1 MSGPVALSAAERRIC
16 AVTGDGVLLFDSAK
30 KGDIAIFE
38 VRRRLEAVLGRTAE
52 TRPVAVIDIDRINAT
67 GAPVRVPSVRAH
79 SDIEDLF
86 WRILENAALLEASDI
101 HLSVDNRSGLGKVT
115 LRVRGKLTHPVHEL
129 RSDECSRL
137 LNLVFA
143 RLDEGPQTLRENRNQ
158 SGAILQQD
166 KLPPGVGGA
175 RIQTVWPGNG
185 FHLNIRLRYSQST
198 LGLDSLDDLGLPD
211 AVVTDLRYMSTASRG
226 LVLVSGPTESGKS
239 TILATLTREIF
250 HAAGGL
256 LTIASAEDPVEEWHD
271 HLLQIPVNTDELGD
285 DAWIEAQKLF
295 TRIAPDIG
303 QVGEIRTGEAAE
315 RAYSFAD
322 TGKLT
327 LATIHVSSALDIP
340 FRLMSGLGISPARAL
355 DPGQNPAW
363 TSQRLVPLL
372 CRSCRIPE
380 TGAAAPVHPSR
391 EAVRQRFLDYG
402 FDLSGAYRR
411 GPGCPDCD
419 PRART
424 GLSRGGTPGLAGR
437 QLVLEVVLPD
447 SDLARL
453 LDAGDRAG
461 ARRYWIRSGGQPL
474 SIQTW
479 NLVQEGLVDLGDCR
493 HHVGGP
499 DALLRD
505 VRDCEQ
511 TDDRAPEIRVAGP
524 EPLVFFPPGPGPAP
538 DGPASPEGTRQSRP
552 GAPGP
557 GARPR
562 PSHRA
567 GSAAG
572 TDPDQAERSGPPV
585 GPGSGPV
592 SGPAADGAGDGDPAA
607 ATAGSGDAGSSAS
620 GRGTPGRGPAGH
632 GHDVCNPGTG
642 DTGASDRTATG
653 PGSPRRGSPR
663 PAAPGPGTPASG
675 VSRSRTPATGS
686 PGPRNAGAA
695 TPEPGETG
703 GADNGS
709 AATPPSGESRA
720 ATSEPRAAGSRARG
734 SRGPGPSGVTD
745 RATPGARNSTA
756 AGTPSGKTTSAKGPA
771 GSTATGKARSRTPGQ
786 DAGGRRGAP
795 APSGSGEPGPNA
807 APQGTGTAPARTGGK
822 GKRAGSAREADTSSV
837 TSPRGDADAPGAG
850 VPQITAEASGA
861 ASGSG
866 TRRTGRGVTAQAIP
880 ETGAGAKAP
889 STATP
894 RTQGPAPRARASRR
908 SDTAASPGPAPA
920 PGDHP
925 GQPRGSRP
933 RGPALL
939 SSAPSPGSVAP
950 GAGQDEPQR
959 PGTGDEAGP
968 GSGSAGRRAVRTV
981 LTLGASRATRARST
995 PAGESGK

>member
-1 MSGPVALSAAERRIC
+1 MDGPVVLSAAERRLC
-16 AVTGDGVLLFDSAK
+16 AVTGDGVLLYDSAK

-38 VRRRLEAVLGRTAE
+38 VRRRLEAALGRTAE
-52 TRPVAVIDIDRINAT
+52 IRPVAVIDIDRTNAT

-79 SDIEDLF
+79 SDIEDLSR
-86 WRILENAALLEASDI
+86 RILENAALLEASDI

-250 HAAGGL
+250 RAAGGL

-380 TGAAAPVHPSR
+380 TGAGAPVHPSR
-391 EAVRQRFLDYG
+391 KAIRQRFLDHG
-402 FDLSGAYRR
+402 FDLSGACRR

-461 ARRYWIRSGGQPL
+461 ARRHWIRSGGQPL

-479 NLVQEGLVDLGDCR
+479 NLVQEGLVDLGDYR

-505 VRDCEQ
+505 MDDREQ
-511 TDDRAPEIRVAGP
+511 TDDRAPGVRVAGL
-524 EPLVFFPPGPGPAP
+524 EPLVFFPPGPAP
-538 DGPASPEGTRQSRP
+538 GGPASPGPRQSRP
-552 GAPGP
+552 GATGSN
-557 GARPR
+557 ARAR
-562 PSHRA
+562 SSQRA
-567 GSAAG
+567 GAEPAAG
-572 TDPDQAERSGPPV
+572 ADPDHPRTAGPV
-585 GPGSGPV
+585 AGSGPAR
-592 SGPAADGAGDGDPAA
+592 GPATRGAMDVDPATA
-607 ATAGSGDAGSSAS
+607 ATGSGDAGP
-620 GRGTPGRGPAGH
+620 GVPGREAAGH
-632 GHDVCNPGTG
+632 GAPDPGK
-642 DTGASDRTATG
+642 
-653 PGSPRRGSPR
+653 
-663 PAAPGPGTPASG
+663 PASR
-675 VSRSRTPATGS
+675 VPHSRTPATGS
-686 PGPRNAGAA
+686 PGPSMAGTA
-695 TPEPGETG
+695 THEPGKPG
-703 GADNGS
+703 GADPAS
-709 AATPPSGESRA
+709 AATPTPGEQPASA
-720 ATSEPRAAGSRARG
+720 QPRAAGSGAGG
-734 SRGPGPSGVTD
+734 SSRPGPS
-745 RATPGARNSTA
+745 ATTTRTTTGTRKATSARNPSRKPDSAGGTSRKTA
-756 AGTPSGKTTSAKGPA
+756 SAGGSSGGTVA
-771 GSTATGKARSRTPGQ
+771 GNTASPTQGREQ
-786 DAGGRRGAP
+786 DAGGRRGARAR
-795 APSGSGEPGPNA
+795 APSGPA
-807 APQGTGTAPARTGGK
+807 APKGNAGSPGADTTSPPPGGK
-822 GKRAGSAREADTSSV
+822 ATGAGSKGEAD
-837 TSPRGDADAPGAG
+837 SPLTTGSRGGADAPGT
-850 VPQITAEASGA
+850 VA
-861 ASGSG
+861 AA
-866 TRRTGRGVTAQAIP
+866 TGAIP
-880 ETGAGAKAP
+880 RSAETRTEQARTKQRVPGTGAGAKEPPASKP
-889 STATP
+889 G
-894 RTQGPAPRARASRR
+894 TQGPGPRARAPRR
-908 SDTAASPGPAPA
+908 PGAAASPGAA
-920 PGDHP
+920 TVNQDHP
-925 GQPRGSRP
+925 GRP
-933 RGPALL
+933 RGPQTCGPAIR
-939 SSAPSPGSVAP
+939 SSAPSPGPVAP
-950 GAGQDEPQR
+950 GAGQDEPRQS
-959 PGTGDEAGP
+959 GTGDQAGQ

-981 LTLGASRATRARST
+981 LTLGASLAGRARTT
-995 PAGESGK
+995 PAGETGT

>member
-1 MSGPVALSAAERRIC
+1 MVGPVVLSAAERRLC
-16 AVTGDGVLLFDSAK
+16 AVTGDGVLLYDSAK

-38 VRRRLEAVLGRTAE
+38 VRRRLEAALGRTAE
-52 TRPVAVIDIDRINAT
+52 TRPVAIIDIDRINAT
-67 GAPVRVPSVRAH
+67 GAPVRVPSVRAR
-79 SDIEDLF
+79 SDIEELSR
-86 WRILENAALLEASDI
+86 RILENAALLEASDI

-137 LNLVFA
+137 LNLIFA

-211 AVVTDLRYMSTASRG
+211 AVVTDLRYMATASRG

-372 CRSCRIPE
+372 CPSCRIPE
-380 TGAAAPVHPSR
+380 TGAEAPVHPSR
-391 EAVRQRFLDYG
+391 KAVRQRFLDHG
-402 FDLSGAYRR
+402 FDLSGACRR

-461 ARRYWIRSGGQPL
+461 ARRHWISSGGQPL

-479 NLVQEGLVDLGDCR
+479 NLVQEGLVDLGDYR
-493 HHVGGP
+493 HHIGGP

-505 VRDCEQ
+505 VHDHERTHDQ
-511 TDDRAPEIRVAGP
+511 APGIRVTGL
-524 EPLVFFPPGPGPAP
+524 EPLVFFPPGPGSAPGELAPPGPRRSRSGATGRDTRPAP
-538 DGPASPEGTRQSRP
+538 SPRTG
-552 GAPGP
+552 
-557 GARPR
+557 
-562 PSHRA
+562 A
-567 GSAAG
+567 GSARG
-572 TDPDQAERSGPPV
+572 GDPRQAEPV
-585 GPGSGPV
+585 GPTAGPGSD
-592 SGPAADGAGDGDPAA
+592 PASDPATGKTVVVDPAA
-607 ATAGSGDAGSSAS
+607 ATAGSGAS
-620 GRGTPGRGPAGH
+620 GPGDPGGGTPGHGARYPAA
-632 GHDVCNPGTG
+632 G
-642 DTGASDRTATG
+642 DTGVSGRAATD
-653 PGSPRRGSPR
+653 PGSPRSGTPPS
-663 PAAPGPGTPASG
+663 AAPDPRTAASG
-675 VSRSRTPATGS
+675 VSHPPA
-686 PGPRNAGAA
+686 PGPRTTGSATPRHGEPVGAETATAPAAGAKPA
-695 TPEPGETG
+695 T
-703 GADNGS
+703 AK
-709 AATPPSGESRA
+709 
-720 ATSEPRAAGSRARG
+720 PRATASGTRG
-734 SRGPGPSGVTD
+734 SRKPVAFGTTAP
-745 RATPGARNSTA
+745 ATPGSR
-756 AGTPSGKTTSAKGPA
+756 KTTSARGSSRKTASTKGSSGKTAA
-771 GSTATGKARSRTPGQ
+771 GKTPSPTPGRGQ
-786 DAGGRRGAP
+786 DAGGKRGARTP
-795 APSGSGEPGPNA
+795 APSSPLEPAPNTRS
-807 APQGTGTAPARTGGK
+807 PGTDTAPSQPGGNGRRASGDREVGTSDTGSLG
-822 GKRAGSAREADTSSV
+822 GVGA
-837 TSPRGDADAPGAG
+837 APGAG
-850 VPQITAEASGA
+850 VTQGPTTASG
-861 ASGSG
+861 GS
-866 TRRTGRGVTAQAIP
+866 RRS
-880 ETGAGAKAP
+880 AKAP
-889 STATP
+889 TDTTVSGHAVPAQRAAAKEPPAGTP
-894 RTQGPAPRARASRR
+894 RTQAASSQARASRR
-908 SDTAASPGPAPA
+908 SGTTGSCAPA
-920 PGDHP
+920 TADHDHP
-925 GQPRGSRP
+925 DRPRGSQAAGAATLP
-933 RGPALL
+933 
-939 SSAPSPGSVAP
+939 SAPPT
-950 GAGQDEPQR
+950 GAGRDEAQQT
-959 PGTGDEAGP
+959 GTGGRVGQ
-968 GSGSAGRRAVRTV
+968 GSGPSARRAVRTV
-981 LTLGASRATRARST
+981 LTLGASLAGRARTT
-995 PAGESGK
+995 PAGKSGT

>member
-1 MSGPVALSAAERRIC
+1 MVGPVVLSAAERRLC
-16 AVTGDGVLLFDSAK
+16 AVTGDGVLLYDSAK

-38 VRRRLEAVLGRTAE
+38 VRRRLEAALGRTAE
-52 TRPVAVIDIDRINAT
+52 TRPVAIIDIDRINAT
-67 GAPVRVPSVRAH
+67 GAPVRVPSVRAR
-79 SDIEDLF
+79 SDIEELSR
-86 WRILENAALLEASDI
+86 RILENAALLEASDI

-137 LNLVFA
+137 LNLIFA

-363 TSQRLVPLL
+363 TSQRLVPML
-372 CRSCRIPE
+372 CRACRIPE
-380 TGAAAPVHPSR
+380 TGAEAPVHPSR
-391 EAVRQRFLDYG
+391 RAVRQRFLDHG
-402 FDLSGAYRR
+402 FDLSGACRR

-461 ARRYWIRSGGQPL
+461 ARRHWIGSGGQPL

-479 NLVQEGLVDLGDCR
+479 NLVQEGLVDLGDYR

-505 VRDCEQ
+505 VHDHER
-511 TDDRAPEIRVAGP
+511 TDDQAPRIRVAGL
-524 EPLVFFPPGPGPAP
+524 EPRVFFPPGPAPGEPAPPGLRRSRPDATGRDMRPHSSPRADAGPA
-538 DGPASPEGTRQSRP
+538 ASGT
-552 GAPGP
+552 
-557 GARPR
+557 PR
-562 PSHRA
+562 HV
-567 GSAAG
+567 
-572 TDPDQAERSGPPV
+572 EPV
-585 GPGSGPV
+585 GPAAVPGSDPASDPATDKTVVEDPADAPGGSG
-592 SGPAADGAGDGDPAA
+592 
-607 ATAGSGDAGSSAS
+607 AS
-620 GRGTPGRGPAGH
+620 GRRTPGHGARTPAA
-632 GHDVCNPGTG
+632 G
-642 DTGASDRTATG
+642 DTGVSGRAATD
-653 PGSPRRGSPR
+653 PGSPRSGTPPS
-663 PAAPGPGTPASG
+663 AAPDLRTAASG
-675 VSRSRTPATGS
+675 VAHAPAPGTGS
-686 PGPRNAGAA
+686 PGPRMTASA
-695 TPEPGETG
+695 TPGPVGAET
-703 GADNGS
+703 ATAP
-709 AATPPSGESRA
+709 AARTQPAPA
-720 ATSEPRAAGSRARG
+720 KPRATASGTRG
-734 SRGPGPSGVTD
+734 SRRPDASGTTAPASPGS
-745 RATPGARNSTA
+745 R
-756 AGTPSGKTTSAKGPA
+756 KTTSARGSSRKTASTKGASTKGSCGKTVA
-771 GSTATGKARSRTPGQ
+771 GKTPSLTPERGQ
-786 DAGGRRGAP
+786 DAGGKRGARTRAPSSPADP
-795 APSGSGEPGPNA
+795 APNTRSPGTDTPP
-807 APQGTGTAPARTGGK
+807 PQPGGK
-822 GKRAGSAREADTSSV
+822 GRRASGDRGADTSGTGGLEGV
-837 TSPRGDADAPGAG
+837 GAAPGAG
-850 VPQITAEASGA
+850 I
-861 ASGSG
+861 
-866 TRRTGRGVTAQAIP
+866 
-880 ETGAGAKAP
+880 
-889 STATP
+889 
-894 RTQGPAPRARASRR
+894 TQGPAAASDASPRSARTPSDTTVSGHAVPAQGVAAKEPPAGAPRTQAAPSRARSGG
-908 SDTAASPGPAPA
+908 SGAPA
-920 PGDHP
+920 TADHDHP
-925 GQPRGSRP
+925 DRPRGSQAAGAATLP
-933 RGPALL
+933 
-939 SSAPSPGSVAP
+939 SAPPS
-950 GAGQDEPQR
+950 GAGRDEPQQS
-959 PGTGDEAGP
+959 GTGGP
-968 GSGSAGRRAVRTV
+968 VGQGSGPSARRAVRTV
-981 LTLGASRATRARST
+981 LTLGASLAGRSRTR
-995 PAGESGK
+995 PAGKSGT

>member
-1 MSGPVALSAAERRIC
+1 MGGPVVLSAAERRIC
-16 AVTGDGVLLFDSAK
+16 AVTGDGVLLYDSAK

-38 VRRRLEAVLGRTAE
+38 VRRRLEAALGQTAE
-52 TRPVAVIDIDRINAT
+52 IRPVAVIDIDRINADGT
-67 GAPVRVPSVRAH
+67 SVRLPSVRAH
-79 SDIEDLF
+79 SDIEYLF
-86 WRILENAALLEASDI
+86 RRILENAALLEASDI
-101 HLSVDNRSGLGKVT
+101 HLSVDNRSGLGTVT
-115 LRVRGKLTHPVHEL
+115 LRVRGKLTHPVQEL

-211 AVVTDLRYMSTASRG
+211 AVVTDLRYMSTTSRG

-380 TGAAAPVHPSR
+380 AGDAAPVHPSR
-391 EAVRQRFLDYG
+391 AAVRQRFLDHG
-402 FDLSGAYRR
+402 FDLSGACRR

-447 SDLARL
+447 GDLARL

-479 NLVQEGLVDLGDCR
+479 NLVQEGLVDLGDYR
-493 HHVGGP
+493 HHIGGP

-505 VRDCEQ
+505 LRDRDQ
-511 TDDRAPEIRVAGP
+511 TDDQAPGIRIAGL
-524 EPLVFFPPGPGPAP
+524 EPLVFFPSGPGGPSPDELAP
-538 DGPASPEGTRQSRP
+538 RQSRP
-552 GAPGP
+552 DGTGSDAQPYPSRRARSAVGADLD
-557 GARPR
+557 
-562 PSHRA
+562 H
-567 GSAAG
+567 
-572 TDPDQAERSGPPV
+572 AEP
-585 GPGSGPV
+585 
-592 SGPAADGAGDGDPAA
+592 SGPAADSDPATA
-607 ATAGSGDAGSSAS
+607 EIADVDPATTTTGSGESGPGVS
-620 GRGTPGRGPAGH
+620 GRGSRDREAGGTGAPGRA
-632 GHDVCNPGTG
+632 
-642 DTGASDRTATG
+642 ATG
-653 PGSPRRGSPR
+653 PGSPRRGKPRLASPD
-663 PAAPGPGTPASG
+663 PGIPDSG
-675 VSRSRTPATGS
+675 ISHPRTPATGS
-686 PGPRNAGAA
+686 PGPRMSGAA
-695 TPEPGETG
+695 TPGPGEPG
-703 GADNGS
+703 GADNES
-709 AATPPSGESRA
+709 ASSPSPGKQTATAS
-720 ATSEPRAAGSRARG
+720 PRAAGSG
-734 SRGPGPSGVTD
+734 TGNSRGPVPSGTT
-745 RATPGARNSTA
+745 APTTPGTRKTTPARSPSRKSALASGSSGKAA
-756 AGTPSGKTTSAKGPA
+756 AGKTS
-771 GSTATGKARSRTPGQ
+771 SRTSGQ
-786 DAGGRRGAP
+786 DASGRRGAR
-795 APSGSGEPGPNA
+795 APSGPVEPTANA
-807 APQGTGTAPARTGGK
+807 ASPATNTALPHPDGK
-822 GKRAGSAREADTSSV
+822 GSRARSAREADRSRT
-837 TSPRGDADAPGAG
+837 TSPGGNADAPGAAA
-850 VPQITAEASGA
+850 PENPAAASGA
-861 ASGSG
+861 TLRAAGSSTEHANSGQPVPG
-866 TRRTGRGVTAQAIP
+866 TS
-880 ETGAGAKAP
+880 EGAKTLPAD
-889 STATP
+889 SP
-894 RTQGPAPRARASRR
+894 RAKGPAPRARASRR
-908 SDTAASPGPAPA
+908 SGEPTSSGPATA
-920 PGDHP
+920 NEDHP
-925 GQPRGSRP
+925 GPPRGLQAS
-933 RGPALL
+933 GPANLP
-939 SSAPSPGSVAP
+939 SAPSPGSVAP
-950 GAGQDEPQR
+950 GAGQDEPRQ
-959 PGTGDEAGP
+959 PGTGDEAGQ

-981 LTLGASRATRARST
+981 LTLGVPLAGRARTT
-995 PAGESGK
+995 PAEDTGK

>member
-1 MSGPVALSAAERRIC
+1 MDQPVVLSAAERRIC
-16 AVTGDGVLLFDSAK
+16 AVTGDGVLLYDSAK

-38 VRRRLEAVLGRTAE
+38 VRRRLEAALGRTAE

-79 SDIEDLF
+79 SDIEDLSR
-86 WRILENAALLEASDI
+86 RILENAALLEASDI

-137 LNLVFA
+137 LNLIFA

-158 SGAILQQD
+158 SGAILRQD

-198 LGLDSLDDLGLPD
+198 LGLNSLDDLGLPD

-340 FRLMSGLGISPARAL
+340 FRLMSGLGIAPARAL
-355 DPGQNPAW
+355 DPGQNSAW

-380 TGAAAPVHPSR
+380 TAAGAPVHPSR
-391 EAVRQRFLDYG
+391 EAIRQRFLDHG
-402 FDLSGAYRR
+402 FDLSGACRR

-479 NLVQEGLVDLGDCR
+479 NLVQEGLVDLGDYR

-499 DALLRD
+499 DALLLD
-505 VRDCEQ
+505 LRDCEQ
-511 TDDRAPEIRVAGP
+511 TDGQAPTIRVAGL
-524 EPLVFFPPGPGPAP
+524 EPLVFFPPGPGPTP
-538 DGPASPEGTRQSRP
+538 GEPASSGPRQSRP
-552 GAPGP
+552 GATGPDARPHPPQPAGVRSAVSSNPDHAGSLEPAAGSGSDLATAEVVDVDPATAPAGSGESGP
-557 GARPR
+557 GVPGRGTSRHGARKR
-562 PSHRA
+562 GTGGTGVVARTA
-567 GSAAG
+567 
-572 TDPDQAERSGPPV
+572 TDP
-585 GPGSGPV
+585 GSSRRGTP
-592 SGPAADGAGDGDPAA
+592 DPAA
-607 ATAGSGDAGSSAS
+607 PD
-620 GRGTPGRGPAGH
+620 
-632 GHDVCNPGTG
+632 
-642 DTGASDRTATG
+642 
-653 PGSPRRGSPR
+653 
-663 PAAPGPGTPASG
+663 PGTP
-675 VSRSRTPATGS
+675 VSSVSHPRTRATGS
-686 PGPRNAGAA
+686 PGPRVAGTA
-695 TPEPGETG
+695 TPGPGETG
-703 GADNGS
+703 GTDNES
-709 AATPPSGESRA
+709 ATTSISGEQPAISI
-720 ATSEPRAAGSRARG
+720 PRASGPGTRG
-734 SRGPGPSGVTD
+734 SRGPGPSGAAAQ
-745 RATPGARNSTA
+745 ATPGTRKIASTRGSSGKTADGKAPSQTPGKGQDDGGRREMRTRMKSKPAEPAPHGGSPETDTALRPGGKGRRAKSARG
-756 AGTPSGKTTSAKGPA
+756 AGTPRAQGLA
-771 GSTATGKARSRTPGQ
+771 SRTSRRSGTDASPGLETAIE
-786 DAGGRRGAP
+786 D
-795 APSGSGEPGPNA
+795 EPGP
-807 APQGTGTAPARTGGK
+807 
-822 GKRAGSAREADTSSV
+822 
-837 TSPRGDADAPGAG
+837 PRG
-850 VPQITAEASGA
+850 S
-861 ASGSG
+861 
-866 TRRTGRGVTAQAIP
+866 QA
-880 ETGAGAKAP
+880 
-889 STATP
+889 
-894 RTQGPAPRARASRR
+894 
-908 SDTAASPGPAPA
+908 PGPAILP
-920 PGDHP
+920 
-925 GQPRGSRP
+925 
-933 RGPALL
+933 
-939 SSAPSPGSVAP
+939 SAPTPGSVAP
-950 GAGQDEPQR
+950 GAGQDEPR
-959 PGTGDEAGP
+959 KSGTGDKAEQ
-968 GSGSAGRRAVRTV
+968 GSGSVGRRAVRTV
-981 LTLGASRATRARST
+981 LTLGASLAGRARTT
-995 PAGESGK
+995 PAEEPRT

>member
-1 MSGPVALSAAERRIC
+1 MDRPVVLSAAERRLC
-16 AVTGDGVLLFDSAK
+16 AVTGDGVLLYDSAK

-38 VRRRLEAVLGRTAE
+38 VRRRLEAALGRTAE
-52 TRPVAVIDIDRINAT
+52 TRPAAVIDIDRINAT
-67 GAPVRVPSVRAH
+67 GAPVRLPSVRAH
-79 SDIEDLF
+79 SDIEDLSR
-86 WRILENAALLEASDI
+86 RILENAALLEASDI

-137 LNLVFA
+137 LNLIFA

-239 TILATLTREIF
+239 TILAALTREIF

-340 FRLMSGLGISPARAL
+340 FRLMSGLGIAPARAL

-380 TGAAAPVHPSR
+380 TAAGAPVHPSR
-391 EAVRQRFLDYG
+391 EAIRQRFLDHG
-402 FDLSGAYRR
+402 FDLSGACRR

-461 ARRYWIRSGGQPL
+461 ARRHWIRSGGQPL

-479 NLVQEGLVDLGDCR
+479 NLVQEGLVDLGDYR

-505 VRDCEQ
+505 LRDCEQ
-511 TDDRAPEIRVAGP
+511 TDDQAPGIRVAGL
-524 EPLVFFPPGPGPAP
+524 EPLVFFPPGPGPEP
-538 DGPASPEGTRQSRP
+538 GKPASP
-552 GAPGP
+552 
-557 GARPR
+557 RPR
-562 PSHRA
+562 HSWPDATEHDVGPRPLQRASA
-567 GSAAG
+567 GSAVSANPG
-572 TDPDQAERSGPPV
+572 HAEP
-585 GPGSGPV
+585 
-592 SGPAADGAGDGDPAA
+592 SGPAAGPGSDSATAEVVDVDPAT
-607 ATAGSGDAGSSAS
+607 ATAGSGESGPGVP
-620 GRGTPGRGPAGH
+620 GRGTSRHGAPEREAG
-632 GHDVCNPGTG
+632 G
-642 DTGASDRTATG
+642 TGASDRTASG
-653 PGSPRRGSPR
+653 PGSPRRGTPRPTASDPGTPGSGVPHSRTPGTGSPAPRMTGTATAESGEPDGSDAGSTATPAPGEKPATAKPRATGSGTRGSREPVSSGATAPATPGTRKTTSARSASRKSASASGSSGKTAAGKTPSRTPGEDAGGRREAGARAPSGTAEPAPNAAPAGTDDVSPR
-663 PAAPGPGTPASG
+663 SGGKGSRARRDREADTSRTTSPGGDAVASGTAVSESARPAPGVTQSHPEQPCRRGPPPHRVPRIHENPGRAGHPRAGRPRDRRRDEGTGRGHAANPGPGTPVPG
-675 VSRSRTPATGS
+675 VPPIGHRRVPQSRTCH
-686 PGPRNAGAA
+686 PGPSWPRPGAA
-695 TPEPGETG
+695 GPRSG
-703 GADNGS
+703 D
-709 AATPPSGESRA
+709 PPLR
-720 ATSEPRAAGSRARG
+720 TVSRARG
-734 SRGPGPSGVTD
+734 
-745 RATPGARNSTA
+745 
-756 AGTPSGKTTSAKGPA
+756 
-771 GSTATGKARSRTPGQ
+771 
-786 DAGGRRGAP
+786 
-795 APSGSGEPGPNA
+795 
-807 APQGTGTAPARTGGK
+807 
-822 GKRAGSAREADTSSV
+822 
-837 TSPRGDADAPGAG
+837 PR
-850 VPQITAEASGA
+850 
-861 ASGSG
+861 
-866 TRRTGRGVTAQAIP
+866 
-880 ETGAGAKAP
+880 
-889 STATP
+889 
-894 RTQGPAPRARASRR
+894 RR
-908 SDTAASPGPAPA
+908 SG
-920 PGDHP
+920 
-925 GQPRGSRP
+925 
-933 RGPALL
+933 
-939 SSAPSPGSVAP
+939 
-950 GAGQDEPQR
+950 
-959 PGTGDEAGP
+959 
-968 GSGSAGRRAVRTV
+968 
-981 LTLGASRATRARST
+981 
-995 PAGESGK
+995 

>member
-1 MSGPVALSAAERRIC
+1 MGGPVVLSAAERRIC
-16 AVTGDGVLLFDSAK
+16 AVTGDGVLLYDSAK

-38 VRRRLEAVLGRTAE
+38 VRRRLEAALGRTAE
-52 TRPVAVIDIDRINAT
+52 TRPVAVIDIDRINADGT
-67 GAPVRVPSVRAH
+67 SVRLPSVRAH
-79 SDIEDLF
+79 SDIENLF
-86 WRILENAALLEASDI
+86 RRILENAALLEASDI
-101 HLSVDNRSGLGKVT
+101 HLSVDNRSGLGTVT

-198 LGLDSLDDLGLPD
+198 LGLDSLDDLGLPG

-340 FRLMSGLGISPARAL
+340 FRLISGLGISAARAL

-380 TGAAAPVHPSR
+380 IADAAPVHPSR
-391 EAVRQRFLDYG
+391 GAVRQRFLDHG
-402 FDLSGAYRR
+402 FDLSGACRR

-447 SDLARL
+447 GDLARQ

-479 NLVQEGLVDLGDCR
+479 NLVQEGLVDLGDYR

-505 VRDCEQ
+505 VRDRGQSDDQ
-511 TDDRAPEIRVAGP
+511 TSGIRVSGL
-524 EPLVFFPPGPGPAP
+524 EPLVFFPPGPGGPRPDEPALL
-538 DGPASPEGTRQSRP
+538 QSRP
-552 GAPGP
+552 DGTGSD
-557 GARPR
+557 ARPSPSRRTR
-562 PSHRA
+562 PA
-567 GSAAG
+567 LGA
-572 TDPDQAERSGPPV
+572 DPDHAEPSAQPAD
-585 GPGSGPV
+585 PGSGPATGKAV
-592 SGPAADGAGDGDPAA
+592 EPDPATATTGSGGSGPGV
-607 ATAGSGDAGSSAS
+607 S
-620 GRGTPGRGPAGH
+620 GRGGREREA
-632 GHDVCNPGTG
+632 DGTG
-642 DTGASDRTATG
+642 VPRRPATG
-653 PGSPRRGSPR
+653 PGSPRRGTPR
-663 PAAPGPGTPASG
+663 PASPDPGTPDSG
-675 VSRSRTPATGS
+675 VSHPRTPATGR
-686 PGPRNAGAA
+686 PGPRMSGAA
-695 TPEPGETG
+695 TPGRCEPG
-703 GADNGS
+703 GADNES
-709 AATPPSGESRA
+709 ASTPSPGNQTATAS
-720 ATSEPRAAGSRARG
+720 PRAAGSG
-734 SRGPGPSGVTD
+734 TGNSRGPVPSGTTAP
-745 RATPGARNSTA
+745 ATPGTRKTTPARNPSRKSALASGSSGKTA
-756 AGTPSGKTTSAKGPA
+756 AGKTS
-771 GSTATGKARSRTPGQ
+771 SRTSRQ
-786 DAGGRRGAP
+786 DVGGRRGAR
-795 APSGSGEPGPNA
+795 APSGPVESTANA
-807 APQGTGTAPARTGGK
+807 ASPTTDTAPPQPGGK
-822 GKRAGSAREADTSSV
+822 GSRAGSAREVDRSRTTSS
-837 TSPRGDADAPGAG
+837 RGNADAPGAAA
-850 VPQITAEASGA
+850 PENPAAASGA
-861 ASGSG
+861 TPRATGSPAEHANSGQPVPG
-866 TRRTGRGVTAQAIP
+866 TS
-880 ETGAGAKAP
+880 AGAKAP
-889 STATP
+889 SADTP
-894 RTQGPAPRARASRR
+894 GAKGPALRARASRR
-908 SDTAASPGPAPA
+908 SGTSASPGPATA
-920 PGDHP
+920 REDHP
-925 GQPRGSRP
+925 DPPRGSQVP
-933 RGPALL
+933 GPANLP
-939 SSAPSPGSVAP
+939 SAPSPGSVAP
-950 GAGQDEPQR
+950 GAGQDEPPQ
-959 PGTGDEAGP
+959 PDTGDEAGQ

-981 LTLGASRATRARST
+981 LTLGASLAGRGRTT
-995 PAGESGK
+995 PPRESGT